1 MLSQRPAGCGKY
13 RVIGKRGLCKVYG
26 SARLKGLLRVR
37 LLQAIVV
44 SAALAGLIEGCA
56 GPHVIEGA
64 VPMAPRAARTQQSC
78 TAQWLAHRHTT
89 QSAAKAF
96 AKKCLHAQG
105 AVEQQLDRKTV
116 ARKLAALIDAD
127 KRLTALEPSDVGAFC
142 PGYMTQDRKGR
153 AVFWRTLLVNLTGAE
168 SVYNTATAY
177 WEADL
182 GWYSIGLL
190 QLSLADEERYRCGFR
205 SEADITD
212 PNRNLV
218 CGVKVVT
225 MLVAEDGMIGG
236 GAGHEMK
243 GIGAYWQNLRRPS
256 KVRTELMN
264 STRAIS
270 QCRVAPR
277 NS

>member
-1 MLSQRPAGCGKY
+1 M
-13 RVIGKRGLCKVYG
+13 YG
-26 SARLKGLLRVR
+26 SARLKGLLRLR

-44 SAALAGLIEGCA
+44 SAGLAGLIEGCV
-56 GPHVIEGA
+56 GPHVIESA
-64 VPMAPRAARTQQSC
+64 VPMAPQAARAKPSC
-78 TAQWLAHRHTT
+78 TAQWRAHRHTT
-89 QSAAKAF
+89 QAQAQAF

-105 AVEQQLDRKTV
+105 AVEQQFDRKTV

-127 KRLTALEPSDVGAFC
+127 KKLTALEPSDVGAFC
-142 PGYMTQDRKGR
+142 PGYMLQDRKGR

-168 SVYNTATAY
+168 SVYNTAAAY
-177 WEADL
+177 WEEDL

-190 QLSLADEERYRCGFR
+190 QLSLADEERYRCGFK
-205 SEADITD
+205 SEVDITD

-264 STRAIS
+264 STRAIA
-270 QCRVAPR
+270 QCQADPR